1 MLNNSIENFVFDDKA
16 VQVIVRKHEPWFVAS
31 QVCRVLGLT
40 NPTMA
45 LENLDD
51 DEKDTVNLR
60 EWAEQNGGSLSSTD
74 GTPDLGGNPNVN
86 IISESGLFTLVLRSR
101 KAVTP
106 GTVEHRF
113 RKWVTHEVLP
123 AIRRHGGY
131 GHNSGAREP
140 IEDGVH
146 PQDISFAEKLR
157 AVELAMRVHG
167 RARARVMWRTMGLPA
182 VPEAPP
188 TIHDEALVCLRH
200 LLDFIVTDIDGEQ
213 ARIRDLID
221 EAIDDNE
228 GSRQLIMRHGVKLH
242 HSGRGFVVA
251 NCGDGIARIY
261 GGTRWAKGRHYWML
275 RKLAGVKANG
285 NTKFFGVTHKAT
297 FVPMKYLDEGA
308 PAPDLD
314 LAG

>member
-1 MLNNSIENFVFDDKA
+1 MISKDVQNFAFGDA
-16 VQVIVRKHEPWFVAS
+16 LVRVVMRSDEPWFVGIDI
-31 QVCRVLGLT
+31 CR
-40 NPTMA
+40 A
-45 LENLDD
+45 LELKNPHSTLELIREEDKHLHTM
-51 DEKDTVNLR
+51 EGNRGERTV
-60 EWAEQNGGSLSSTD
+60 TI
-74 GTPDLGGNPNVN
+74 V
-86 IISESGLFTLVLRSR
+86 SEGAMYGLVFKSR
-101 KAVTP
+101 KPIA
-106 GTVEHRF
+106 EKFQR
-113 RKWVTHEVLP
+113 WVTHEVLP

-167 RARARVMWRTMGLPA
+167 RARARIMWRTMGLPA

-314 LAG
+314 EAMA

>member
-1 MLNNSIENFVFDDKA
+1 MNPNPIQNFAFGDALVR
-16 VQVIVRKHEPWFVAS
+16 VIDRNGEPWFVGMD
-31 QVCRVLGLT
+31 VCR
-40 NPTMA
+40 A
-45 LENLDD
+45 LELKGDPGQHTRNLPEED
-51 DEKDTVNLR
+51 KGLITIQTPGG
-60 EWAEQNGGSLSSTD
+60 EQSVTI
-74 GTPDLGGNPNVN
+74 V
-86 IISESGLFTLVLRSR
+86 SEGAMYGLVFKSR
-101 KAVTP
+101 KPIA
-106 GTVEHRF
+106 EKFQR
-113 RKWVTHEVLP
+113 WVTHEVLP

-131 GHNSGAREP
+131 GHNGGPAGP
-140 IEDGVH
+140 LPGEDPH
-146 PQDISFAEKLR
+146 PDDISFSEKLR
-157 AVELAMRVHG
+157 AVDLAMRVHG
-167 RARARVMWRTMGLPA
+167 RARARIMWRAMGLPA

-200 LLDFIVTDIDGEQ
+200 LLDFIVTDIDGER

-251 NCGDGIARIY
+251 NCGDGITRIY
-261 GGTRWAKGRHYWML
+261 GDTRWAKGRHYWML